1 MKMED
6 WIKAKMEK
14 YRDRFEG
21 RLDETQL
28 DWLAA
33 GLEAA
38 WNMGKINGQ
47 TEAFEEWQK
56 QWEKQ

>member
-1 MKMED
+1 MED

-14 YRDRFEG
+14 YRDRFED

-38 WNMGKINGQ
+38 WNMGKITGQ
-47 TEAFEEWQK
+47 TEAFEERQK
-56 QWEKQ
+56 LLDKQ